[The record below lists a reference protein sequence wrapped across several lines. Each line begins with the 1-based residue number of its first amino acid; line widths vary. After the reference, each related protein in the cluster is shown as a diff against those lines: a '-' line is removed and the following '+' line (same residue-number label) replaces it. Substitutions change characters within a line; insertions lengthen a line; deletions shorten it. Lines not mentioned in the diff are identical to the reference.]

1 MARTWREKAL
11 SVSRHYGAGNDEAED
26 IAQDVMLR
34 LWQMHDELE
43 QYRSVEALVSLMAR
57 HQVRNHQRR
66 KPSEA
71 LDEAMIVTAHLII
84 YATGGTTK
92 SRRDSHPTGYRDH
105 ISQHTIGKGTT
116 NIIRRNKTEESD
128 MIRYT
133 KAYIKDLLD
142 KYMDGTST
150 LEEEDILADYFRGKD
165 IPQEWEDYRLL
176 FQEIEAMKPQTKI
189 SKRWIGWSMA
199 AAIVAGILYVAVPR
213 QQTIHQ
219 QADPLMAQSDTIVQS
234 SEQAPIELA
243 PDTMPKQ
250 KEQVQPIQS
259 KKRSIRKLKP
269 TMHDYDKAY
278 ALMAQ
283 AEQEQRDIEV
293 QLEQA
298 QQEIIEAHLAAYG
311 FIPVKQEDGTIVY
324 INEQTND
331 IAYEE

>member
-1 MARTWREKAL
+1 
-11 SVSRHYGAGNDEAED
+11 
-26 IAQDVMLR
+26 
-34 LWQMHDELE
+34 
-43 QYRSVEALVSLMAR
+43 
-57 HQVRNHQRR
+57 
-66 KPSEA
+66 
-71 LDEAMIVTAHLII
+71 
-84 YATGGTTK
+84 
-92 SRRDSHPTGYRDH
+92 
-105 ISQHTIGKGTT
+105 
-116 NIIRRNKTEESD
+116 

-133 KAYIKDLLD
+133 KTYIKDLLD

-150 LEEEDILADYFRGKD
+150 LEEEDILADYFRGND

-176 FQEIEAMKPQTKI
+176 FQEIEAMKPQPNT
-189 SKRWIGWSMA
+189 SKRWIGWSVA

-213 QQTIHQ
+213 QQTIQ
-219 QADPLMAQSDTIVQS
+219 QTAPMMAHSDTIVQS

-283 AEQEQRDIEV
+283 AEQEQRDVER
-293 QLEQA
+293 QLEQV

-324 INEQTND
+324 INEQIND

>member
-1 MARTWREKAL
+1 
-11 SVSRHYGAGNDEAED
+11 
-26 IAQDVMLR
+26 
-34 LWQMHDELE
+34 
-43 QYRSVEALVSLMAR
+43 
-57 HQVRNHQRR
+57 
-66 KPSEA
+66 
-71 LDEAMIVTAHLII
+71 
-84 YATGGTTK
+84 
-92 SRRDSHPTGYRDH
+92 
-105 ISQHTIGKGTT
+105 
-116 NIIRRNKTEESD
+116 

-150 LEEEDILADYFRGKD
+150 LEEEDILADYFRGKN

-176 FQEIEAMKPQTKI
+176 FQEIEAMKPQPKT
-189 SKRWIGWSMA
+189 SKRWIGWSVA

-219 QADPLMAQSDTIVQS
+219 EADPLIAQSDTIVQS
-234 SEQAPIELA
+234 SENAPIELA

-283 AEQEQRDIEV
+283 VEQEQREV
-293 QLEQA
+293 EQQMA
-298 QQEIIEAHLAAYG
+298 QCQQEIIEAHLAAYG

-324 INEQTND
+324 INEQIND

>member
-1 MARTWREKAL
+1 
-11 SVSRHYGAGNDEAED
+11 
-26 IAQDVMLR
+26 
-34 LWQMHDELE
+34 
-43 QYRSVEALVSLMAR
+43 
-57 HQVRNHQRR
+57 
-66 KPSEA
+66 
-71 LDEAMIVTAHLII
+71 
-84 YATGGTTK
+84 
-92 SRRDSHPTGYRDH
+92 
-105 ISQHTIGKGTT
+105 
-116 NIIRRNKTEESD
+116 

-133 KAYIKDLLD
+133 KTYIKDLLD

-165 IPQEWEDYRLL
+165 IPLEWEDYRLL
-176 FQEIEAMKPQTKI
+176 FQEIEAMKPQPK
-189 SKRWIGWSMA
+189 SNKRWIGWSVA
-199 AAIVAGILYVAVPR
+199 AAIVAGILYVTVPR

-219 QADPLMAQSDTIVQS
+219 QTNPLMAQSDTIVQS
-234 SEQAPIELA
+234 SEQAPIELV

-250 KEQVQPIQS
+250 KEQVLPIQT

-283 AEQEQRDIEV
+283 AEQEQRDVEL

>member
-1 MARTWREKAL
+1 
-11 SVSRHYGAGNDEAED
+11 
-26 IAQDVMLR
+26 
-34 LWQMHDELE
+34 
-43 QYRSVEALVSLMAR
+43 
-57 HQVRNHQRR
+57 
-66 KPSEA
+66 
-71 LDEAMIVTAHLII
+71 
-84 YATGGTTK
+84 
-92 SRRDSHPTGYRDH
+92 
-105 ISQHTIGKGTT
+105 
-116 NIIRRNKTEESD
+116 

-150 LEEEDILADYFRGKD
+150 LEEEDILANYFRGKD

-176 FQEIEAMKPQTKI
+176 FQEIEAMKPQPKTN
-189 SKRWIGWSMA
+189 KRWIGWSVA
-199 AAIVAGILYVAVPR
+199 AAIVAGVLYVAVPS

-219 QADPLMAQSDTIVQS
+219 QADPLIAQSDTIVQS
-234 SEQAPIELA
+234 SENAPIELA

-250 KEQVQPIQS
+250 KEQVQPIQT
-259 KKRSIRKLKP
+259 KKRSIRKLAP
-269 TMHDYDKAY
+269 TIHDIDKAY

-283 AEQEQRDIEV
+283 AEQEQRDVER

-298 QQEIIEAHLAAYG
+298 QQEIIEAQLAAYG

>member
-1 MARTWREKAL
+1 
-11 SVSRHYGAGNDEAED
+11 
-26 IAQDVMLR
+26 
-34 LWQMHDELE
+34 
-43 QYRSVEALVSLMAR
+43 
-57 HQVRNHQRR
+57 
-66 KPSEA
+66 
-71 LDEAMIVTAHLII
+71 
-84 YATGGTTK
+84 
-92 SRRDSHPTGYRDH
+92 
-105 ISQHTIGKGTT
+105 
-116 NIIRRNKTEESD
+116 

-150 LEEEDILADYFRGKD
+150 LEEEDILADYFRGKN

-176 FQEIEAMKPQTKI
+176 FQEIEAMKPQPKT
-189 SKRWIGWSMA
+189 SKRWIGWSVA

>member
-1 MARTWREKAL
+1 
-11 SVSRHYGAGNDEAED
+11 
-26 IAQDVMLR
+26 
-34 LWQMHDELE
+34 
-43 QYRSVEALVSLMAR
+43 
-57 HQVRNHQRR
+57 
-66 KPSEA
+66 
-71 LDEAMIVTAHLII
+71 
-84 YATGGTTK
+84 
-92 SRRDSHPTGYRDH
+92 
-105 ISQHTIGKGTT
+105 
-116 NIIRRNKTEESD
+116 

-176 FQEIEAMKPQTKI
+176 FQEIEAMKPQPKTN
-189 SKRWIGWSMA
+189 KRWIGWSVA

-213 QQTIHQ
+213 QQTIQ
-219 QADPLMAQSDTIVQS
+219 QTEFLMAQSDTIVQS
-234 SEQAPIELA
+234 SEQVPLEIA

-250 KEQVQPIQS
+250 KEEILPIQT

-269 TMHDYDKAY
+269 TMYDYDKAY

-283 AEQEQRDIEV
+283 AEQEQRDVER

-298 QQEIIEAHLAAYG
+298 QQEIIEAQLAAYG

-324 INEQTND
+324 INEQIND

>member
-1 MARTWREKAL
+1 
-11 SVSRHYGAGNDEAED
+11 
-26 IAQDVMLR
+26 
-34 LWQMHDELE
+34 
-43 QYRSVEALVSLMAR
+43 
-57 HQVRNHQRR
+57 
-66 KPSEA
+66 
-71 LDEAMIVTAHLII
+71 
-84 YATGGTTK
+84 
-92 SRRDSHPTGYRDH
+92 
-105 ISQHTIGKGTT
+105 
-116 NIIRRNKTEESD
+116 

-150 LEEEDILADYFRGKD
+150 LEEEDILANYFRGKN

-176 FQEIEAMKPQTKI
+176 FQEIEAMKPQPKT
-189 SKRWIGWSMA
+189 SKRWIGWSVA

-219 QADPLMAQSDTIVQS
+219 QADPLIAQADTIVQS
-234 SEQAPIELA
+234 SENAPIELA

-250 KEQVQPIQS
+250 KEQVQPIQT
-259 KKRSIRKLKP
+259 KKRSIRKLAP
-269 TMHDYDKAY
+269 TIHDIDKAY

-283 AEQEQRDIEV
+283 VEQEQREV
-293 QLEQA
+293 EQQMA
-298 QQEIIEAHLAAYG
+298 QCQQEIIEAQLAAYG

>member
-1 MARTWREKAL
+1 
-11 SVSRHYGAGNDEAED
+11 
-26 IAQDVMLR
+26 
-34 LWQMHDELE
+34 
-43 QYRSVEALVSLMAR
+43 
-57 HQVRNHQRR
+57 
-66 KPSEA
+66 
-71 LDEAMIVTAHLII
+71 
-84 YATGGTTK
+84 
-92 SRRDSHPTGYRDH
+92 
-105 ISQHTIGKGTT
+105 
-116 NIIRRNKTEESD
+116 

-133 KAYIKDLLD
+133 KTYIKDLLD

-176 FQEIEAMKPQTKI
+176 FQEIEAMKPQPKT
-189 SKRWIGWSMA
+189 SKRWIGWSVA

-269 TMHDYDKAY
+269 TMYDYDKAY

-283 AEQEQRDIEV
+283 AEQEQRDVEL

-298 QQEIIEAHLAAYG
+298 QQEIIEAQLAAYG

>member
-1 MARTWREKAL
+1 
-11 SVSRHYGAGNDEAED
+11 
-26 IAQDVMLR
+26 
-34 LWQMHDELE
+34 
-43 QYRSVEALVSLMAR
+43 
-57 HQVRNHQRR
+57 
-66 KPSEA
+66 
-71 LDEAMIVTAHLII
+71 
-84 YATGGTTK
+84 
-92 SRRDSHPTGYRDH
+92 
-105 ISQHTIGKGTT
+105 
-116 NIIRRNKTEESD
+116 

-133 KAYIKDLLD
+133 KTYIKDLLD

-150 LEEEDILADYFRGKD
+150 LEEEDILANYFRGKD
-165 IPQEWEDYRLL
+165 IPQEWEDYRQL
-176 FQEIEAMKPQTKI
+176 FQEIEAMKPQPKTN
-189 SKRWIGWSMA
+189 KRWIGWSVA

-219 QADPLMAQSDTIVQS
+219 QADHLMAQSDTIVQS

-250 KEQVQPIQS
+250 KEQVLPIQT

-269 TMHDYDKAY
+269 TIHDYDKAY

-283 AEQEQRDIEV
+283 VEQEQREV
-293 QLEQA
+293 EQQMA
-298 QQEIIEAHLAAYG
+298 QCQQEIIEAQLAAYG

>member
-1 MARTWREKAL
+1 
-11 SVSRHYGAGNDEAED
+11 
-26 IAQDVMLR
+26 
-34 LWQMHDELE
+34 
-43 QYRSVEALVSLMAR
+43 
-57 HQVRNHQRR
+57 
-66 KPSEA
+66 
-71 LDEAMIVTAHLII
+71 
-84 YATGGTTK
+84 
-92 SRRDSHPTGYRDH
+92 
-105 ISQHTIGKGTT
+105 
-116 NIIRRNKTEESD
+116 

-133 KAYIKDLLD
+133 KTYIKDLLD
-142 KYMDGTST
+142 KYMDGIST
-150 LEEEDILADYFRGKD
+150 LEEEDILANYFRGKD

-176 FQEIEAMKPQTKI
+176 FQEIEAMKPQPKTN
-189 SKRWIGWSMA
+189 KRWIGWSVA
-199 AAIVAGILYVAVPR
+199 AAIVAGVLYVAVPS

-219 QADPLMAQSDTIVQS
+219 QADPLIAQSDTIVQS
-234 SEQAPIELA
+234 SENAPIELA

-250 KEQVQPIQS
+250 KEQVLPIQT

-283 AEQEQRDIEV
+283 AEQEQRDVEL

-324 INEQTND
+324 INEQTNY

>member
-1 MARTWREKAL
+1 
-11 SVSRHYGAGNDEAED
+11 
-26 IAQDVMLR
+26 
-34 LWQMHDELE
+34 
-43 QYRSVEALVSLMAR
+43 
-57 HQVRNHQRR
+57 
-66 KPSEA
+66 
-71 LDEAMIVTAHLII
+71 
-84 YATGGTTK
+84 
-92 SRRDSHPTGYRDH
+92 
-105 ISQHTIGKGTT
+105 
-116 NIIRRNKTEESD
+116 

-133 KAYIKDLLD
+133 KTYIKDLLD

-150 LEEEDILADYFRGKD
+150 LEEEDILANYFRRKD

-176 FQEIEAMKPQTKI
+176 FQEIEAMKPQPKTN
-189 SKRWIGWSMA
+189 KRWIGWSVA
-199 AAIVAGILYVAVPR
+199 AAIVTGVLYVAVPS

-219 QADPLMAQSDTIVQS
+219 EADPLIAQSDTIVQS
-234 SEQAPIELA
+234 SENAPIELA

-250 KEQVQPIQS
+250 KEQVLPIQT
-259 KKRSIRKLKP
+259 KKRRIRKLKP

-283 AEQEQRDIEV
+283 TEQEDIEL

>member
-1 MARTWREKAL
+1 
-11 SVSRHYGAGNDEAED
+11 
-26 IAQDVMLR
+26 
-34 LWQMHDELE
+34 
-43 QYRSVEALVSLMAR
+43 
-57 HQVRNHQRR
+57 
-66 KPSEA
+66 
-71 LDEAMIVTAHLII
+71 
-84 YATGGTTK
+84 
-92 SRRDSHPTGYRDH
+92 
-105 ISQHTIGKGTT
+105 
-116 NIIRRNKTEESD
+116 

-176 FQEIEAMKPQTKI
+176 FQEIEAMKPQPKT
-189 SKRWIGWSMA
+189 SKRWIGWSVA
-199 AAIVAGILYVAVPR
+199 AVIAGILYVAVPR
-213 QQTIHQ
+213 QQTIQ
-219 QADPLMAQSDTIVQS
+219 QTESLMAQSDTIVQS

-250 KEQVQPIQS
+250 KEQVLPIQT

-283 AEQEQRDIEV
+283 AEQEQRDVER

-298 QQEIIEAHLAAYG
+298 QQEIIEAQLAAYG

-324 INEQTND
+324 INEQIND

>member
-1 MARTWREKAL
+1 MT
-11 SVSRHYGAGNDEAED
+11 
-26 IAQDVMLR
+26 
-34 LWQMHDELE
+34 
-43 QYRSVEALVSLMAR
+43 
-57 HQVRNHQRR
+57 
-66 KPSEA
+66 
-71 LDEAMIVTAHLII
+71 
-84 YATGGTTK
+84 
-92 SRRDSHPTGYRDH
+92 
-105 ISQHTIGKGTT
+105 
-116 NIIRRNKTEESD
+116 
-128 MIRYT
+128 RYT

-150 LEEEDILADYFRGKD
+150 LEEEDILADYFRGKN

-189 SKRWIGWSMA
+189 SKRWIGWSVA

-234 SEQAPIELA
+234 SEQAPIESA

-283 AEQEQRDIEV
+283 TEQEDVEL

-298 QQEIIEAHLAAYG
+298 QQEIIEAQLAAYG

-324 INEQTND
+324 INEQIND

>member
-1 MARTWREKAL
+1 
-11 SVSRHYGAGNDEAED
+11 
-26 IAQDVMLR
+26 
-34 LWQMHDELE
+34 
-43 QYRSVEALVSLMAR
+43 
-57 HQVRNHQRR
+57 
-66 KPSEA
+66 
-71 LDEAMIVTAHLII
+71 
-84 YATGGTTK
+84 
-92 SRRDSHPTGYRDH
+92 
-105 ISQHTIGKGTT
+105 
-116 NIIRRNKTEESD
+116 
-128 MIRYT
+128 MIRFT
-133 KAYIKDLLD
+133 KTYIKDLLD

-150 LEEEDILADYFRGKD
+150 LEEEDILADYFQGKD
-165 IPQEWEDYRLL
+165 IPQELEDYRLL

-189 SKRWIGWSMA
+189 SKRWIGWSVA

-213 QQTIHQ
+213 QQTIQ
-219 QADPLMAQSDTIVQS
+219 QTATLMAQSDTIVQS

-250 KEQVQPIQS
+250 KEQVLPIQT

-269 TMHDYDKAY
+269 MMHDYDKAY

-283 AEQEQRDIEV
+283 AEQEQRDVEL

-324 INEQTND
+324 INEQIND

>member
-1 MARTWREKAL
+1 
-11 SVSRHYGAGNDEAED
+11 
-26 IAQDVMLR
+26 
-34 LWQMHDELE
+34 
-43 QYRSVEALVSLMAR
+43 
-57 HQVRNHQRR
+57 
-66 KPSEA
+66 
-71 LDEAMIVTAHLII
+71 
-84 YATGGTTK
+84 
-92 SRRDSHPTGYRDH
+92 
-105 ISQHTIGKGTT
+105 
-116 NIIRRNKTEESD
+116 

-176 FQEIEAMKPQTKI
+176 FQEIEAMKPQPK
-189 SKRWIGWSMA
+189 SNKRWIGWSVA
-199 AAIVAGILYVAVPR
+199 AAIVVGILYVAVPR

-283 AEQEQRDIEV
+283 AEQEQRDVEL

-324 INEQTND
+324 INEQIND

>member
-1 MARTWREKAL
+1 
-11 SVSRHYGAGNDEAED
+11 
-26 IAQDVMLR
+26 
-34 LWQMHDELE
+34 
-43 QYRSVEALVSLMAR
+43 
-57 HQVRNHQRR
+57 
-66 KPSEA
+66 
-71 LDEAMIVTAHLII
+71 
-84 YATGGTTK
+84 
-92 SRRDSHPTGYRDH
+92 
-105 ISQHTIGKGTT
+105 
-116 NIIRRNKTEESD
+116 

-150 LEEEDILADYFRGKD
+150 LGEEDILADYFRGKN
-165 IPQEWEDYRLL
+165 IPQEWEDYRQL
-176 FQEIEAMKPQTKI
+176 FQEIEAMKPQPKTN
-189 SKRWIGWSMA
+189 KRWIGWSVA

-250 KEQVQPIQS
+250 KEQVLPIQT

-283 AEQEQRDIEV
+283 AEQEQRDIEL

-298 QQEIIEAHLAAYG
+298 QQEIIEAQLAAYG

-324 INEQTND
+324 INEQIND

>member
-1 MARTWREKAL
+1 
-11 SVSRHYGAGNDEAED
+11 
-26 IAQDVMLR
+26 
-34 LWQMHDELE
+34 
-43 QYRSVEALVSLMAR
+43 
-57 HQVRNHQRR
+57 
-66 KPSEA
+66 
-71 LDEAMIVTAHLII
+71 
-84 YATGGTTK
+84 
-92 SRRDSHPTGYRDH
+92 
-105 ISQHTIGKGTT
+105 
-116 NIIRRNKTEESD
+116 

-165 IPQEWEDYRLL
+165 IPQEWEDYRQL
-176 FQEIEAMKPQTKI
+176 FQEIEAMKPQPKI
-189 SKRWIGWSMA
+189 SKRWIGWSVA

-250 KEQVQPIQS
+250 KEQVLPIQT

-269 TMHDYDKAY
+269 TIHDYDKAY

-283 AEQEQRDIEV
+283 VEQEQREV
-293 QLEQA
+293 EQQMA
-298 QQEIIEAHLAAYG
+298 QCQQEIIEAQLAAYG

-324 INEQTND
+324 INEQIND

>member
-1 MARTWREKAL
+1 
-11 SVSRHYGAGNDEAED
+11 
-26 IAQDVMLR
+26 
-34 LWQMHDELE
+34 
-43 QYRSVEALVSLMAR
+43 
-57 HQVRNHQRR
+57 
-66 KPSEA
+66 
-71 LDEAMIVTAHLII
+71 MIH
-84 YATGGTTK
+84 
-92 SRRDSHPTGYRDH
+92 
-105 ISQHTIGKGTT
+105 
-116 NIIRRNKTEESD
+116 
-128 MIRYT
+128 YT

-176 FQEIEAMKPQTKI
+176 FQEIEAMKPQPKT
-189 SKRWIGWSMA
+189 SKRWIGWSVA

-283 AEQEQRDIEV
+283 AEQEQRDIEL

>member
-1 MARTWREKAL
+1 
-11 SVSRHYGAGNDEAED
+11 
-26 IAQDVMLR
+26 
-34 LWQMHDELE
+34 
-43 QYRSVEALVSLMAR
+43 
-57 HQVRNHQRR
+57 
-66 KPSEA
+66 
-71 LDEAMIVTAHLII
+71 
-84 YATGGTTK
+84 
-92 SRRDSHPTGYRDH
+92 
-105 ISQHTIGKGTT
+105 
-116 NIIRRNKTEESD
+116 

-176 FQEIEAMKPQTKI
+176 FQEIEAMKPQPKT
-189 SKRWIGWSMA
+189 SKRWIGWSVA

>member
-1 MARTWREKAL
+1 
-11 SVSRHYGAGNDEAED
+11 
-26 IAQDVMLR
+26 
-34 LWQMHDELE
+34 
-43 QYRSVEALVSLMAR
+43 
-57 HQVRNHQRR
+57 
-66 KPSEA
+66 
-71 LDEAMIVTAHLII
+71 
-84 YATGGTTK
+84 
-92 SRRDSHPTGYRDH
+92 
-105 ISQHTIGKGTT
+105 
-116 NIIRRNKTEESD
+116 

-150 LEEEDILADYFRGKD
+150 LEEEDILANYFRGKD
-165 IPQEWEDYRLL
+165 IPQEWEDYRQL
-176 FQEIEAMKPQTKI
+176 FQEIEAMKPQPKTN
-189 SKRWIGWSMA
+189 KRWIGWSVA

-250 KEQVQPIQS
+250 KEQVLPIQT

-269 TMHDYDKAY
+269 TIHDYDKAY

-283 AEQEQRDIEV
+283 VEQEQREV
-293 QLEQA
+293 EQQMA
-298 QQEIIEAHLAAYG
+298 QCQQEIIEAQLAAYG

>member
-1 MARTWREKAL
+1 MT
-11 SVSRHYGAGNDEAED
+11 
-26 IAQDVMLR
+26 
-34 LWQMHDELE
+34 
-43 QYRSVEALVSLMAR
+43 
-57 HQVRNHQRR
+57 
-66 KPSEA
+66 
-71 LDEAMIVTAHLII
+71 
-84 YATGGTTK
+84 
-92 SRRDSHPTGYRDH
+92 
-105 ISQHTIGKGTT
+105 
-116 NIIRRNKTEESD
+116 
-128 MIRYT
+128 RYT

-176 FQEIEAMKPQTKI
+176 FQEIEAMKPQPKT
-189 SKRWIGWSMA
+189 SKRWIGWSVA

-269 TMHDYDKAY
+269 TMYDYDKAY

-283 AEQEQRDIEV
+283 AEQEQRDVEL
-293 QLEQA
+293 QLEQV

-311 FIPVKQEDGTIVY
+311 FIPVKQEDGTIIY

>member
-1 MARTWREKAL
+1 
-11 SVSRHYGAGNDEAED
+11 
-26 IAQDVMLR
+26 
-34 LWQMHDELE
+34 
-43 QYRSVEALVSLMAR
+43 
-57 HQVRNHQRR
+57 
-66 KPSEA
+66 
-71 LDEAMIVTAHLII
+71 
-84 YATGGTTK
+84 
-92 SRRDSHPTGYRDH
+92 
-105 ISQHTIGKGTT
+105 
-116 NIIRRNKTEESD
+116 

-176 FQEIEAMKPQTKI
+176 FQEIEAMKPQPKT
-189 SKRWIGWSMA
+189 SKRWIGWSVV
-199 AAIVAGILYVAVPR
+199 AAIVAGILYVTVPR
-213 QQTIHQ
+213 QQTIQ
-219 QADPLMAQSDTIVQS
+219 QTAPMMAQLDTIVQS
-234 SEQAPIELA
+234 SEQAPIESA

-250 KEQVQPIQS
+250 KEQVLPIQT

-283 AEQEQRDIEV
+283 VEQEQREV
-293 QLEQA
+293 EQQMA
-298 QQEIIEAHLAAYG
+298 QCQQEIIEAQLAAYG

-324 INEQTND
+324 INEQIND

>member
-1 MARTWREKAL
+1 
-11 SVSRHYGAGNDEAED
+11 
-26 IAQDVMLR
+26 
-34 LWQMHDELE
+34 
-43 QYRSVEALVSLMAR
+43 
-57 HQVRNHQRR
+57 
-66 KPSEA
+66 
-71 LDEAMIVTAHLII
+71 
-84 YATGGTTK
+84 
-92 SRRDSHPTGYRDH
+92 
-105 ISQHTIGKGTT
+105 
-116 NIIRRNKTEESD
+116 

-150 LEEEDILADYFRGKD
+150 LEEEDILADYFRGKN
-165 IPQEWEDYRLL
+165 IPQELEDYRLL

-189 SKRWIGWSMA
+189 SKRWIGWSVA

-234 SEQAPIELA
+234 SEQVPLEIA

-250 KEQVQPIQS
+250 KEEILPIQT

-283 AEQEQRDIEV
+283 AEQEQRDIEL

-324 INEQTND
+324 INEQIND

>member
-1 MARTWREKAL
+1 
-11 SVSRHYGAGNDEAED
+11 
-26 IAQDVMLR
+26 
-34 LWQMHDELE
+34 
-43 QYRSVEALVSLMAR
+43 
-57 HQVRNHQRR
+57 
-66 KPSEA
+66 
-71 LDEAMIVTAHLII
+71 
-84 YATGGTTK
+84 
-92 SRRDSHPTGYRDH
+92 
-105 ISQHTIGKGTT
+105 
-116 NIIRRNKTEESD
+116 

-133 KAYIKDLLD
+133 KTYIKDLLD

-150 LEEEDILADYFRGKD
+150 LEEEDILADYFRGKN
-165 IPQEWEDYRLL
+165 IPQEWEDYRQL
-176 FQEIEAMKPQTKI
+176 FQEIEAMKPQPKTN
-189 SKRWIGWSMA
+189 KRWIGWSVA

-250 KEQVQPIQS
+250 KEQVLPIQT

-283 AEQEQRDIEV
+283 TEQEDIEL

-298 QQEIIEAHLAAYG
+298 QQEIIEAQLAAYG

-324 INEQTND
+324 INEQIND